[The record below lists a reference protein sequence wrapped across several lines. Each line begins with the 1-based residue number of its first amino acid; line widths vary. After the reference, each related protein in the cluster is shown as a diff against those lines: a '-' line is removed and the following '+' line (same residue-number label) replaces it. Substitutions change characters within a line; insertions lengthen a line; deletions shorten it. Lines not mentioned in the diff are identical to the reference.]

1 MGHPALYERIIG
13 GTTDRLVRLAPC
25 TVLVVK
31 RSHFGGGALQKSLT
45 NRRQGHSPLRG
56 WVARPEVLLLLA
68 LLLLAGEVVGLAAQ
82 LNGNLDGFVIA
93 ALAQGAV
100 WVGAAV
106 VVVRGASGRSAFALI
121 LATAILLRI
130 GALAAPIFLS
140 DDIYRYIWDGR
151 VQAAGINP
159 YRYVP
164 TDAHLASLRDAAIFP
179 NVNRNNY
186 APTIYPP
193 VAQMFFFLAT
203 RFGES
208 VLVMK
213 LALVAI
219 EAVGIY
225 GLLQVLRGI
234 GAPRENILFYA
245 WHPLPV
251 WEIAGSGHVDAV
263 MVAFVALALA
273 AAVRCQRAWSGAAL
287 AAATLVKFLPFA
299 LVPALWRPTRSNR
312 GDWRW
317 LAAFTAVIIAAYMP
331 YIGVGSRVLG
341 FLAGYVAEEKLASGS
356 GFWIVEVLRRAV
368 PLPTALYFA
377 LALAILAGLAIAALR
392 RPPGPSP
399 SLRWAMVLGVAT
411 TLLASPHYP
420 WYFVWLVALLGV
432 APWWPAW
439 WPTLAAVLIHLEP
452 KTGQIPLWM
461 GYTVYGGF
469 AILACTD
476 VAWRVLR
483 ARGPG
488 KEPNGS
494 PRAG

>member
-1 MGHPALYERIIG
+1 
-13 GTTDRLVRLAPC
+13 
-25 TVLVVK
+25 
-31 RSHFGGGALQKSLT
+31 
-45 NRRQGHSPLRG
+45 
-56 WVARPEVLLLLA
+56 LLLLA
-68 LLLLAGEVVGLAAQ
+68 LLLLAGEAVGLAAQ
-82 LNGNLDGFVIA
+82 LDGDLDGFVVA

-100 WVGAAV
+100 WVAAAV
-106 VVVRGASGRSAFALI
+106 VVARGGGGGRSAFALI

-130 GALAAPIFLS
+130 GALAAPVFLS

-164 TDAHLASLRDAAIFP
+164 TDAHLEALRDAAIFP

-193 VAQMFFFLAT
+193 MAQMFFFLST

-213 LALVAI
+213 LALVAV

-273 AAVRCQRAWSGAAL
+273 AAVRCRRAWSGAAL
-287 AAATLVKFLPFA
+287 AAATLVKFFPLA
-299 LVPALWRPTRSNR
+299 LVPALWRPTKTNR

-317 LAAFTAVIIAAYMP
+317 LAAFAAVIIAAYLP
-331 YIGVGSRVLG
+331 YIGVGSRVFG
-341 FLAGYVAEEKLASGS
+341 FLSGYVAEEKLASGS

-368 PLPTALYFA
+368 PLPTALY
-377 LALAILAGLAIAALR
+377 LALAGTILAGLAIAAWR
-392 RPPGPSP
+392 RPPGSLV
-399 SLRWAMVLGVAT
+399 SLRWAMILVVAT
-411 TLLASPHYP
+411 MLLASPHYP
-420 WYFVWLVALLGV
+420 WYFVWLVALLCV

-439 WPTLAAVLIHLEP
+439 WLTIAAVLIYLGP
-452 KTGQIPLWM
+452 KPGQFPLWV
-461 GYTVYGGF
+461 GFTVYGGF
-469 AILACTD
+469 AILACID
-476 VAWRVLR
+476 IARR
-483 ARGPG
+483 ALKAAGPAE
-488 KEPNGS
+488 EPNGS
-494 PRAG
+494 RRAG

>member
-1 MGHPALYERIIG
+1 
-13 GTTDRLVRLAPC
+13 
-25 TVLVVK
+25 
-31 RSHFGGGALQKSLT
+31 
-45 NRRQGHSPLRG
+45 
-56 WVARPEVLLLLA
+56 LLLA
-68 LLLLAGEVVGLAAQ
+68 LLLLSGEAVGLAAQ
-82 LNGNLDGFVIA
+82 LDGDRHGFVIA
-93 ALAQGAV
+93 AMAQGAV
-100 WVGAAV
+100 WVAAAV
-106 VVVRGASGRSAFALI
+106 IVVRGGGGRRTFALI

-130 GALAAPIFLS
+130 GALAAPVFLS

-164 TDAHLASLRDAAIFP
+164 TDAHLEPLRDPTIFP

-219 EAVGIY
+219 EAVGIWA
-225 GLLQVLRGI
+225 LLQVLRGV
-234 GAPRENILFYA
+234 GAPREKILFYA

-273 AAVRCQRAWSGAAL
+273 AAVRCRRAWSGAAL
-287 AAATLVKFLPFA
+287 AAATLVKFFPLA
-299 LVPALWRPTRSNR
+299 LVPALWRPTGSNR

-317 LAAFTAVIIAAYMP
+317 LSAFSAVIIAAYLP
-331 YIGVGSRVLG
+331 YIAVGSRVLG
-341 FLAGYVAEEKLASGS
+341 FLSGYVAEEKLASGS
-356 GFWIVEVLRRAV
+356 GFWIVEVLRNAV
-368 PLPTALYFA
+368 SLPTEAY
-377 LALAILAGLAIAALR
+377 LALAGVILGGLAIAALR

-399 SLRWAMVLGVAT
+399 SWRWAMILGVAT

-420 WYFVWLVALLGV
+420 WYFVWLVALLCV

-439 WPTLAAVLIHLEP
+439 WLTLAAVLIYSGSKP
-452 KTGQIPLWM
+452 GQIPLWV
-461 GYTVYGGF
+461 GFTVYGGF
-469 AILACTD
+469 AILACID
-476 VAWRVLR
+476 IARR
-483 ARGPG
+483 AMRAAGPG
-488 KEPNGS
+488 KEPYGG